1 MGHIALFGTILWIS
15 LFYFSYLLTL
25 SAILLAK
32 KFQCQLN
39 KLFPNG
45 LDIFRNYGKFEDR
58 DNNVNVE

>member
-1 MGHIALFGTILWIS
+1 MGHIVLFGTISWIPLYYFNYILA
-15 LFYFSYLLTL
+15 LFTILLT
-25 SAILLAK
+25 K
-32 KFQCQLN
+32 KFQFQLN